1 MNLTKNFS
9 LSELTKSGT
18 AIRKNI
24 DNTPEVNELTN
35 LVLLCETI
43 LQPIRS
49 ILNRPVIINSGFR
62 SAELNTAGITL
73 K

>member
-24 DNTPEVNELTN
+24 DNTPEVN
-35 LVLLCETI
+35 
-43 LQPIRS
+43 
-49 ILNRPVIINSGFR
+49 
-62 SAELNTAGITL
+62 
-73 K
+73 

>member
-24 DNTPEVNELTN
+24 DNTPGGNELTN

-62 SAELNTAGITL
+62 SVELNTAGITL